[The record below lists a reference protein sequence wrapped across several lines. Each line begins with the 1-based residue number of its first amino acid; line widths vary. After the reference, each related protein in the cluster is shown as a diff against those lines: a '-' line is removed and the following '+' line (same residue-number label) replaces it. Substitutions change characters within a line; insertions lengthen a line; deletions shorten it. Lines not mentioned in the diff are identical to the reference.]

1 MMQNLVAFTVRPCA
15 IKPNNWVK
23 SKLGR
28 VQGSEATKEDALSC
42 FAHCAKYQG
51 AKYFEWV
58 YPNRTGE
65 HAHLAKQ
72 CLCKKEDGEFKSCGN
87 KCSISGHLNCGG
99 FYMGKIVKSTR
110 HCRHDD
116 PYKKCDYLW
125 EGGDRVEEEVMDQ
138 GFTYDFQ
145 QNTSKTEFKCTY
157 MEKDVG
163 IM

>member
-1 MMQNLVAFTVRPCA
+1 MQPNTWLNSTLGTVP
-15 IKPNNWVK
+15 
-23 SKLGR
+23 
-28 VQGSEATKEDALSC
+28 GSEATKDDALSC
-42 FAHCAKYQG
+42 FAHCAKYRT

-58 YPNRTGE
+58 YPNRTGDW
-65 HAHLAKQ
+65 AHFARKCFCKQ
-72 CLCKKEDGEFKSCGN
+72 GEGEFISCGN
-87 KCSISGHLNCGG
+87 RCSVSGHLSCGG

-110 HCRHDD
+110 HCQHDD
-116 PYKKCDYLW
+116 PKKCDYLW

>member
-1 MMQNLVAFTVRPCA
+1 MQNLVAFTVRPCE

-99 FYMGKIVKSTR
+99 FYMGRLVKERRT
-110 HCRHDD
+110 CRHNDEECQYVWMGED
-116 PYKKCDYLW
+116 LL
-125 EGGDRVEEEVMDQ
+125 VEKEVMDL
-138 GFTYDFQ
+138 GFKYDFELDTGHTFHQ
-145 QNTSKTEFKCTY
+145 CTY
-157 MEKDVG
+157 MDGDKG
-163 IM
+163 IV